1 MNQSLTGLWELFQKS
16 GGESAGSEIP
26 NHYGNLMFKIQTRL
40 AETFFFPPLINNLTC
55 SCLSSWLPFMY
66 KSPGKPH
73 TQHRPRNNNR
83 MTRQSCHHARYQ
95 EAHLSPV
102 LGSSLILHLA
112 SLEGFFPPKK
122 ELSHVG
128 TGLHTLSQNI
138 APVVHDQ
145 LQLASFMTLVDVFHL
160 HVSLETHKHAF
171 YTYNLKAL
179 FPPTISK
186 QVSYQFTWKFS
197 SYSGLSRY
205 YTLSGETA
213 FS

>member
-1 MNQSLTGLWELFQKS
+1 MEPMPPAGKQSLDPWTTREVPKLLLLRRYHTVRYHPPCS
-16 GGESAGSEIP
+16 G
-26 NHYGNLMFKIQTRL
+26 R
-40 AETFFFPPLINNLTC
+40 FP
-55 SCLSSWLPFMY
+55 
-66 KSPGKPH
+66 
-73 TQHRPRNNNR
+73 
-83 MTRQSCHHARYQ
+83 
-95 EAHLSPV
+95 HL
-102 LGSSLILHLA
+102 LRSLILHLA

-186 QVSYQFTWKFS
+186 
-197 SYSGLSRY
+197 
-205 YTLSGETA
+205 
-213 FS
+213 